1 MRIAIIDKN
10 TPDIAERELR
20 RRGFYT
26 IRTIPSG
33 KIPAPLNSHPDMLI
47 FKCGDTVVTSA
58 DYVEEACGF
67 FEELSSLS
75 TLKFRADAC
84 VLGAKYPHDCIYNAL
99 IIGDKAFLKTDT
111 VSPAVIEALRGTGK
125 KIIHVNQGYPACTVL
140 PLGDGAAITADEG
153 MARVLTSEGIKVT
166 LIENGD
172 IALPPYEYGFI
183 GGAAGVLGDTVYF
196 LGNPKTHKCAEKIL
210 RAIEDA
216 GLRSVSL
223 FDGGLIDLGRII
235 FAE

>member
-10 TPDIAERELR
+10 APEKIERELM
-20 RRGFYT
+20 RRGFYI
-26 IRTIPSG
+26 IRTV
-33 KIPAPLNSHPDMLI
+33 PAQRMAPPLNSHPDILM

-58 DYVEEACGF
+58 DYIEESCGF

-75 TLKFRADAC
+75 ALKFRADAC
-84 VLGAKYPHDCIYNAL
+84 VLGAKYPQDCIYNAL
-99 IIGDKAFLKTDT
+99 VIGEKAFLKTDT
-111 VSPAVIEALRGTGK
+111 ASPGVLKALTDAGK
-125 KIIHVNQGYPACTVL
+125 KIVQVNQGYPACTVL
-140 PLGDGAAITADEG
+140 PLGDSAAITADEG

-210 RAIEDA
+210 RAIDEA
-216 GLRSVSL
+216 GLRAVSL
-223 FDGGLIDLGRII
+223 FDGVLLDLGRII